1 MNVTRLAN
9 FARNIQFHSQ
19 RIITSFFHSSSL
31 NSESQRHES
40 SRFHLNS
47 SSRYYSDDSSLFSKL
62 KSYSERV
69 KFYDR
74 SGPDER

>member
-1 MNVTRLAN
+1 MNVTKLAS
-9 FARNIQFHSQ
+9 FARNVQLHSQ
-19 RIITSFFHSSSL
+19 RIITSLFHSSSL
-31 NSESQRHES
+31 NSENKSGENPN
-40 SRFHLNS
+40 LVLKN
-47 SSRYYSDDSSLFSKL
+47 SSRYFSDESSINPTL

>member
-1 MNVTRLAN
+1 MNVTKLAS
-9 FARNIQFHSQ
+9 FARNIKLHSQ

-31 NSESQRHES
+31 NSESQSHE
-40 SRFHLNS
+40 NS
-47 SSRYYSDDSSLFSKL
+47 SFLLKSPSRHFSDDSSLISKM

>member
-1 MNVTRLAN
+1 MSIFKIAS
-9 FARNIQFHSQ
+9 FARNIKLHSQ

-31 NSESQRHES
+31 NSESQRHDNPN
-40 SRFHLNS
+40 FILKNP
-47 SSRYYSDDSSLFSKL
+47 SRYFSDDSSLISKL